1 MRRLELIGIA
11 APLGLAT
18 GLAAWLLAGGLTVRA
33 NTLDEIHARLAQLR
47 PPAAAPARGG
57 VASAAP
63 LLGAPLFALT
73 TGPGAVR
80 EPSIRVDGV
89 ALTRR
94 RLAAL
99 LSIDSKPAEWLVVG
113 ESRDGITLQS
123 VSATGVTV
131 ETLLGPKSLN
141 LGDQS
146 AASAPAPGSAAPAP
160 VASAAGVQDQVPPGF
175 RSPPEPASAPRA
187 R

>member
-1 MRRLELIGIA
+1 LRRLELIGLA

-18 GLAAWLLAGGLTVRA
+18 GLAAWLLAGGLSVRA
-33 NTLDEIHARLAQLR
+33 NTLDDIQARLARLR
-47 PPAAAPARGG
+47 PPAAAPSRAGE
-57 VASAAP
+57 ASAAP
-63 LLGAPLFALT
+63 LLSAPLFALT

-80 EPSIRVDGV
+80 EPSIRLDGV

-99 LSIDSKPAEWLVVG
+99 LSIDSRPAEWLVVG
-113 ESRDGITLQS
+113 ETREGVTLQA
-123 VSATGVTV
+123 VSASEATV

-146 AASAPAPGSAAPAP
+146 AASAPAPSSPGPS
-160 VASAAGVQDQVPPGF
+160 ASAVVQDQVPPGF
-175 RSPPEPASAPRA
+175 RSPPEPASAPGPR
-187 R
+187 